1 MAREAGRLLAL
12 HRRLAP
18 AVGSRNAVLAVP
30 GATDM
35 LLHPISVGAEQT
47 ASGQWITAELFAV
60 LVPDISPF
68 EPL

>member
-18 AVGSRNAVLAVP
+18 AVGFRNAVLAVP

-47 ASGQWITAELFAV
+47 ASGRWIAAELFAV